1 MFTKT
6 RFTACMKGIID
17 IQGRLTEPFCLV
29 VALAAHRPDYDK
41 DFTQVTKI
49 LELQTKVRE
58 YFTITEKAPTMAF
71 SCLKA
76 PTSAFIFN
84 I

>member
-29 VALAAHRPDYDK
+29 VALAPHSPHYDK

-58 YFTITEKAPTMAF
+58 DFTIMEKARHLAKQALKHL
-71 SCLKA
+71 CLL
-76 PTSAFIFN
+76 
-84 I
+84 

>member
-1 MFTKT
+1 MFSKQPCFTLFNDQKLPSTGQKGGTEGLVMFTKT

-29 VALAAHRPDYDK
+29 VALAAHKPDYDK

-49 LELQTKVRE
+49 L
-58 YFTITEKAPTMAF
+58 F
-71 SCLKA
+71 S
-76 PTSAFIFN
+76 
-84 I
+84 

>member
-29 VALAAHRPDYDK
+29 VALAAHKPDYDK

-49 LELQTKVRE
+49 L
-58 YFTITEKAPTMAF
+58 FG
-71 SCLKA
+71 
-76 PTSAFIFN
+76 N
-84 I
+84 IQV

>member
-29 VALAAHRPDYDK
+29 VALAAHKPDYDK

-49 LELQTKVRE
+49 L
-58 YFTITEKAPTMAF
+58 F
-71 SCLKA
+71 SLKN
-76 PTSAFIFN
+76 IFN
-84 I
+84 QIFFSISLEKESFRYVMYGDFR